1 MAQGMTALRQDP
13 FARLDAWVLEE
24 LEALSSPR
32 TRPAERTRRRAEPEP
47 EPARFDEPRFDEAA
61 LDDGP
66 LPVDENQFIQRVTE
80 WLQGR
85 PNADLIL
92 EEIWRNVVSPEDLG
106 DEAGADAAGETVALH
121 ADTAGDEDL
130 GDLDVDLSAE
140 DEAPEG
146 PAEAADETPPA
157 PQG

>member
-1 MAQGMTALRQDP
+1 MAHGMTAVRQDP

-24 LEALSSPR
+24 LEALGPPR
-32 TRPAERTRRRAEPEP
+32 TRTAERTRRRAEPEP
-47 EPARFDEPRFDEAA
+47 ANFDEAA

-106 DEAGADAAGETVALH
+106 DETAEEMGPSASAD
-121 ADTAGDEDL
+121 GDDL
-130 GDLDVDLSAE
+130 GDEPPPE
-140 DEAPEG
+140 DQPPEG
-146 PAEAADETPPA
+146 PADAADEPP
-157 PQG
+157 PVSQG

>member
-1 MAQGMTALRQDP
+1 MAQGMTAVRQDP

-24 LEALSSPR
+24 LEALSPPR
-32 TRPAERTRRRAEPEP
+32 TRPAERARRRAQP
-47 EPARFDEPRFDEAA
+47 EPANFDEA

-106 DEAGADAAGETVALH
+106 EEAADETGLSADAE
-121 ADTAGDEDL
+121 GDDDL
-130 GDLDVDLSAE
+130 GDLDGDAPPLA

-146 PAEAADETPPA
+146 PAGAADETPPA

>member
-1 MAQGMTALRQDP
+1 MAHGMTAVRQDP

-24 LEALSSPR
+24 LEALSPPR
-32 TRPAERTRRRAEPEP
+32 TRPAERPRRRAEAEP
-47 EPARFDEPRFDEAA
+47 EAARFDDAA
-61 LDDGP
+61 LDEGP

-106 DEAGADAAGETVALH
+106 DEEGTEAAELSVDAEGSDDPIHDLPL
-121 ADTAGDEDL
+121 ED
-130 GDLDVDLSAE
+130 D
-140 DEAPEG
+140 APEG
-146 PAEAADETPPA
+146 PADVADETPPA